1 MGKGRRDGGLS
12 AVAKSID
19 PQREARDYSRRLIND
34 ADDTPPIRII
44 RSTLPPRPAEC
55 FVERSVCHSCFI
67 FIRIITDLHG
77 SGNYT
82 LKAFDICNIRVA
94 DNFDGL
100 FFNIS
105 V

>member
-67 FIRIITDLHG
+67 FIRIITDQRLAF
-77 SGNYT
+77 NTNLYT
-82 LKAFDICNIRVA
+82 KYVIKRKY
-94 DNFDGL
+94 
-100 FFNIS
+100 
-105 V
+105 